1 VADAPGTATS
11 PSALACHLFALDAGE
26 RARHALLLRE
36 LTGVV
41 TSVEELPDGLAVRFP
56 SRPYVFLRLA
66 EWLDLERACCPFLR
80 FGLLFENRTPTLR
93 LDVRGPEGVKEFL
106 RAELPFAASEIA
118 AP

>member
-1 VADAPGTATS
+1 VADAPGTAS
-11 PSALACHLFALDAGE
+11 VLACDLFALDAGE

-36 LTGVV
+36 LAGVV
-41 TSVEELPDGLAVRFP
+41 TGVEELPDGLAVRFP
-56 SRPYVFLRLA
+56 SKPYVFLRLA
-66 EWLDLERACCPFLR
+66 EWLELERACCPFLR

-106 RAELPFAASEIA
+106 RAELPFAASEIV